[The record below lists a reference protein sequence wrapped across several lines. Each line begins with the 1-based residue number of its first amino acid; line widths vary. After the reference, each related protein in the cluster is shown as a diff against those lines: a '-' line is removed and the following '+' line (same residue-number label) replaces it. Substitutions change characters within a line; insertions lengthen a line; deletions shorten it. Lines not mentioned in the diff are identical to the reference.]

1 MGGKIEDTIAFGDSM
16 NDYEMIKDAGY
27 GVVSYLAPEKL
38 KAIADD
44 TFDDPDNDGIYKS
57 MKKLELI

>member
-1 MGGKIEDTIAFGDSM
+1 
-16 NDYEMIKDAGY
+16 MIKDAGY